1 MRRLL
6 VLLFLLLVVALAS
19 RHVLNVPVNTRNS
32 ETVKVEIQEGIGA
45 RAIAKKL
52 DDAGVV
58 RSPTGL
64 VLAMLLRR
72 VRGDLKAGTYEFS
85 QAESGR
91 GIIARLVR
99 GDTEPTD
106 ISVTFPEG
114 FTLEQVAARLDAR
127 GLTTKDAFSAAA
139 NVGRFRD
146 EFSVLASVQG
156 TESLEGYLFPDTYR
170 FHRGTSTEDMIRRL
184 LRRFAEQWE
193 VALTETRTEKPT
205 SSVHDVVTMA
215 SIVER
220 EVTSPE
226 DRRLVAGILW
236 KRLDLG
242 IGLDADATIRYVLN
256 DWERPLTV
264 DDLRVDSPY
273 NTRRYR
279 GLPPGPIG
287 NPGLES
293 LKAVLAPTP
302 SDYLYYLSASDD
314 GRTIFSKTLDEHR
327 QAKTQYLRP

>member
-1 MRRLL
+1 M
-6 VLLFLLLVVALAS
+6 
-19 RHVLNVPVNTRNS
+19 LNAPVNARNS
-32 ETVKVEIQEGIGA
+32 EPVTVEIQGGIGA
-45 RAIAKKL
+45 RAIAEKL
-52 DDAGVV
+52 RDAGVV

-64 VLAMLLRR
+64 VLEILLRR

-91 GIIARLVR
+91 EIINRLVR

-114 FTLEQVAARLDAR
+114 FTLEQIAARLDAH
-127 GLTTKDAFSAAA
+127 GLATKDAFIAAA
-139 NVGRFRD
+139 NVSRFRD
-146 EFSVLASVQG
+146 EFSVLASVRG
-156 TESLEGYLFPDTYR
+156 TLSLEGYVFPDTYR
-170 FHRGTSTEDMIRRL
+170 FHRGTSTEDVIRRL

-193 VALTETRTEKPT
+193 VARAETHAEKPT

-236 KRLDLG
+236 KRFDLG
-242 IGLDADATIRYVLN
+242 LGLDADATIRYVLN

-287 NPGLES
+287 SPGLES

-302 SDYLYYLSASDD
+302 SDYLYYLSASED
-314 GRTIFSKTLDEHR
+314 GRTIFSKTLEEHR